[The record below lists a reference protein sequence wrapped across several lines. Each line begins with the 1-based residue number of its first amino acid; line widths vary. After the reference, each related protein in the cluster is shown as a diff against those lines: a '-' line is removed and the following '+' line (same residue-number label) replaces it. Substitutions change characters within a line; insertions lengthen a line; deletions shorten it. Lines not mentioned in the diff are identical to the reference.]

1 MKHNFDKLI
10 DRRGTACVKWDL
22 APDEDVIPMWVA
34 DMDFEV
40 APAIVEGL
48 RKRIEHGIF
57 GYNIVPDSYYESL
70 ASWFSRRHGFN
81 IQRDWVQTVPGVVPA
96 ISCVIKALAKPG
108 DSVLFLTP
116 AYNCFFSSVRNNGCN
131 AEMSPLKPVGD
142 TFEIDFDDFE
152 RRAAKP
158 ETRIF
163 LLCSPHNP
171 SGRVWHRD
179 ELERLHEICLRHD
192 VIVASDEIHC
202 EIVMPGYEHIP
213 FATLSQE
220 ALDNSITM
228 LSPTKGFNFAGLQIA
243 NIVCNNP
250 DWRAKIDR
258 AINDNEVCD
267 LNPFGIIALQAAYND
282 SEDWL
287 DEMNEYV
294 YGNYKALKDFFSREM
309 PQLQVARLEGT
320 YLPWVDVSSTHL
332 TAEQLSERLTTE
344 GRVWMNGGKMYGDP
358 QPQQH
363 LRINIACPRSRMM
376 EGLERMARIVKSL

>member
-1 MKHNFDKLI
+1 MKHDFDKLI

-96 ISCVIKALAKPG
+96 ISCVIKALTRPG

-171 SGRVWHRD
+171 SGRVWRRD
-179 ELERLHEICLRHD
+179 ELERLYEICLRHD

-344 GRVWMNGGKMYGDP
+344 GHVWMNGGKMYGDP

>member
-1 MKHNFDKLI
+1 MKHDFDKLI

-40 APAIVEGL
+40 APAIVESL

-70 ASWFSRRHGFN
+70 IGWFSRRHGFN

-142 TFEIDFDDFE
+142 TFEIDFEDFE
-152 RRAAKP
+152 QRAAKP

-171 SGRVWHRD
+171 SGRVWRRD

-309 PQLQVARLEGT
+309 PQMQVARLEGT

>member
-1 MKHNFDKLI
+1 MKHDFDKLI

-70 ASWFSRRHGFN
+70 ASWFLRRHGFN

-96 ISCVIKALAKPG
+96 ISCVIKALTRPG

-179 ELERLHEICLRHD
+179 ELERLYEICLRHD